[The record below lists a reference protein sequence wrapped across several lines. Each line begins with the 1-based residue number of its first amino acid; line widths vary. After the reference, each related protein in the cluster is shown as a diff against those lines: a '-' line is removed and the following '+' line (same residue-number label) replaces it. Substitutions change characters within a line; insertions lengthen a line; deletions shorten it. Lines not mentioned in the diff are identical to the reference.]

1 MLYIDTKYVSL
12 LSYKLRNFKQK
23 AQNYWNFSCP
33 ICGDSK
39 KDPRKARGYV
49 MLHKTNLIYKCHNC
63 GLSCNFGNLLKRIDS
78 GLYSD
83 YTLERYKENTSNHND
98 HVKITF
104 DDIFKEEP
112 KKLTDGILDSIEPVD
127 RLPMT
132 HPALAYLVR
141 RKIPHDKW
149 NLFYF
154 APKFKTFT
162 NIALGK
168 NKFTSMDHDVPRLVI
183 PFFNE
188 HGKCFMFQ
196 GRAFGNEEPKYF
208 SIKIDDDAE
217 KIYGLERVD
226 YSKRVYV
233 TEGPID
239 SLLVPNG
246 LAVAGSTLDTPLTRS
261 IKGNVTLIP
270 DNEPRNKEIMNQVKG
285 YIDKGYS
292 VCLWP
297 DNVAEKDIN
306 EMVLSG
312 KSPESVLETINNNT
326 YQGLSALLRYNE
338 WRKV

>member
-12 LSYKLRNFKQK
+12 ISYKLRNFKQK
-23 AQNYWNFSCP
+23 SQNYWNFSCP
-33 ICGDSK
+33 VCGDSK

-49 MLHKTNLIYKCHNC
+49 MLHKTTLMYKCHNC
-63 GLSCNFGNLLKRIDS
+63 GLSCSFGNLLKRVDS

-83 YTLERYKENTSNHND
+83 YTLEKYKETTSNNTPHA
-98 HVKITF
+98 KITLE
-104 DDIFKEEP
+104 DIFKEEP
-112 KKLTDGILDSIEPVD
+112 KPLIDGILDSIISAD
-127 RLPMT
+127 RLPIT
-132 HPALAYLVR
+132 HPALAYLVK
-141 RKIPHDKW
+141 RKIPRTMW

-162 NIALGK
+162 NIAIGK
-168 NKFTSMDHDVPRLVI
+168 NKFGSMDNDVPRLVI
-183 PFFNE
+183 PFFNI

-208 SIKIDDDAE
+208 SIKLDDDAE
-217 KIYGLERVD
+217 KVYGLERVN
-226 YSKRVYV
+226 YAKRVYV

-239 SLLVPNG
+239 SLFIPNG
-246 LAVAGSTLDTPLTRS
+246 LAVAGSTLDIELFRA
-261 IKGNVTLIP
+261 IKSNVTLIP
-270 DNEPRNKEIMNQVKG
+270 DNEPRNKEIMKQVKG

-312 KSPESVLETINNNT
+312 KSPESVLETINKNT
-326 YQGLSALLRYNE
+326 YTGLAAQLRYNE
-338 WRKV
+338 WRRC

>member
-23 AQNYWNFSCP
+23 SQNYWQCSCP

-39 KDPRKARGYV
+39 KDPRKARGYI
-49 MLHKTNLIYKCHNC
+49 MLHKTTLMYKCHNC
-63 GLSCNFGNLLKRIDS
+63 GLSCSFGNLLKRVDS
-78 GLYSD
+78 NLYSD
-83 YTLERYKENTSNHND
+83 YTLEKYKDTTSNNTPYA
-98 HVKITF
+98 KISLE
-104 DDIFKEEP
+104 DIFKEEP
-112 KKLTDGILDSIEPVD
+112 KELTDGILNSIESVD
-127 RLPMT
+127 RLPVT
-132 HPALAYLVR
+132 HPALVYLVK
-141 RKIPHDKW
+141 RKIPRDKW

-162 NIALGK
+162 NDALGK
-168 NKFTSMDHDVPRLVI
+168 NKFPNTDNDIPRLVI
-183 PFFNE
+183 PFFNP

-196 GRAFGNEEPKYF
+196 GRAFGSEEPKYF
-208 SIKIDDDAE
+208 TIKIDDDAE
-217 KIYGLERVD
+217 KVYGLERVD
-226 YSKRVYV
+226 YSNRVYV

-246 LAVAGSTLDTPLTRS
+246 LAVAGSTLDTALTRS

-297 DNVAEKDIN
+297 DNIVEKDIN

-326 YQGLSALLRYNE
+326 YQGLAALLRYNE